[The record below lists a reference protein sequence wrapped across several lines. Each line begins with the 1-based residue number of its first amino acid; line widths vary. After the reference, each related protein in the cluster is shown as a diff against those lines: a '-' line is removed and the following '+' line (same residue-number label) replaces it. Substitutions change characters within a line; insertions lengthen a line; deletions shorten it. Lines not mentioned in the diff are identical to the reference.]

1 MQNVSVKKDILV
13 GTEDTV
19 INMISYSKETL
30 YHFNCGDCKNWW
42 SYASVENYK
51 PYIMVCPH
59 CGEMQKIEPLIEE
72 EDLVYPA

>member
-1 MQNVSVKKDILV
+1 
-13 GTEDTV
+13 
-19 INMISYSKETL
+19 MISYSKETL

-51 PYIMVCPH
+51 PYVMFCPH
-59 CGEMQKIEPLIEE
+59 CGEMQKIEPLIVE